1 MGIFVLPAGYLYS
14 SSEQSDVHLKNSK
27 ALSFIKARFNHD
39 KELLFRQCN
48 IPKIMLHTYA
58 HTFISHG
65 MG

>member
-27 ALSFIKARFNHD
+27 ALSFLKARFNHD

-48 IPKIMLHTYA
+48 IPKIMLH
-58 HTFISHG
+58 G
-65 MG
+65 